1 MSVNKYTTASGLQTL
16 ANGSR
21 VWIGTKAN
29 HAAARQA
36 GTLPT
41 DCLICITDDDDE
53 YKTDQVIEDS
63 QMTITSGGVYD
74 ALEWKLLKSQN
85 IANGDTVSFTLPS
98 IYHEVLIITGT
109 PVYRF
114 NDIIPYTEM
123 EAAANYAL
131 YHAVGNNDYQAAQF
145 SISNKNSISVSAIR
159 QNGSANTGTINIYYR

>member
-74 ALEWKLLKSQN
+74 ALQVTSSQLTTGMNIYRFGKLRIIQAIN
-85 IANGDTVSFTLPS
+85 ISALPS
-98 IYHEVLIITGT
+98 TALDEGDRPAQTVRGFLNVNNAASWFIININTDGT
-109 PVYRF
+109 
-114 NDIIPYTEM
+114 M
-123 EAAANYAL
+123 SAC
-131 YHAVGNNDYQAAQF
+131 DY
-145 SISNKNSISVSAIR
+145 KYDTTSVSSGG
-159 QNGSANTGTINIYYR
+159 NFTVCYFVD